1 MKKNKLLIILITILF
16 LPFSIN
22 AVVRNNY
29 DITKE
34 NTNLYINDFS
44 RNNIYIIKNTSSFNV
59 PFIYNNGTLSV
70 DTYFKN
76 GGLLNRYEFLI
87 SKSLEN
93 DTYLFNGN
101 NYWTLTSSGNKVY
114 MIDSSATDN
123 ISLQEKT
130 VLSGGRVTEY
140 IREET
145 GVSGSGKYT
154 DPWVFIDRFKVT
166 AKSSNTTYG
175 TVTPTEKYVNKGETL
190 TFNLSPA
197 SEYEYSNN
205 DCGATYSNG
214 KLILSNIQADKN
226 CIVNFKKKVYK
237 LTYNN
242 NGGSGCTSQTVTSG
256 NAWGTLCTPK
266 RTNYSFLGWFT
277 SATGGTK
284 IESTAI
290 ATKNQTVYAHW
301 EYTKL
306 KLTYNNNGGSGCSS
320 KTFTKNQKVGTLC
333 IPTKASNEFAGWYT
347 SATGGTKVTSE
358 TVLSA
363 ATTVY
368 AHWTP
373 TCFAFTPSTGT
384 ITDYYDYKGNDSSNG
399 SCPRSVTI
407 PSTIGGK
414 TVLKI
419 GNSSFEEKNITSVTI
434 PNTITEIGYSAFS
447 KNSIT
452 SLTIPSSVKQIKGSA
467 FYQNNIS
474 TLNLNTGL
482 EYIGSSAFYKNKLTT
497 LTTPSTLTKIDSSAF
512 YQNNIS
518 TLSLNEG
525 LTYIGS
531 SAFYNNSITSV
542 KTPSSLETIG
552 YSTFK
557 ENKISSLTL
566 NDGLKTIE
574 NFAFFK
580 NKIPNV
586 TIPTTVTSLGN
597 ASFNDNQLPDS
608 IATLYKRSSDG
619 SEDKTTVVSYG
630 GSNRADVIVSST
642 VKTINPYAYYQN
654 YIRKITLPEGLTK
667 IDSDGLAFNSLSEIK
682 LPSTTNYLGSFALY
696 ANSLRSIDYNNS
708 VITYMGNAV
717 VNANYLDD
725 SQAFVYA
732 KNSDGTDDKTKLI
745 SYGGSNRSTVTVPNN
760 VKEIGNSAF
769 FSDWIRSVILPE
781 GLETIGTSAFHAC
794 SLSGSVILPSTV
806 TSIGSSAF
814 IKTTRYSRYNAGI
827 TEIVNKTGK
836 SFKWHTI
843 LNEDYYNYQEYPT
856 VYQKTFEFET
866 GTVINPAGN
875 VTITK

>member
-22 AVVRNNY
+22 AAVRNNY

-44 RNNIYIIKNTSSFNV
+44 RNNIYIIKNTSSFSV

-70 DTYFKN
+70 NTYFKN

-101 NYWTLTSSGNKVY
+101 NYWTLTSSGDKVY
-114 MIDSSATDN
+114 MIDNSATDN

-190 TFNLSPA
+190 IFNLSPA
-197 SEYEYSNN
+197 SEYEYKNN

-242 NGGSGCTSQTVTSG
+242 NGGSGCTSQTATSG

-266 RTNYSFLGWFT
+266 RTNYDFLGWFT

-333 IPTKASNEFAGWYT
+333 VPAKASNEFAGWYT

-358 TVLSA
+358 TALSA

-384 ITDYYDYKGNDSSNG
+384 ITNYYDYKGNDSSNG
-399 SCPRSVTI
+399 SCSRSVTI
-407 PSTIGGK
+407 PSTISGK

-419 GNSSFEEKNITSVTI
+419 GNSAFKEKNITSVTI
-434 PNTITEIGYSAFS
+434 PNTVTEIGYDAFY
-447 KNSIT
+447 KDSIT
-452 SLTIPSSVKQIKGSA
+452 SLTIPSSVKQINDSA

-474 TLNLNTGL
+474 TLTLNEGIT
-482 EYIGSSAFYKNKLTT
+482 YIGSHVFYQNKLTT
-497 LTTPSTLTKIDSSAF
+497 LKTPSSLTKINYSAF

-518 TLSLNEG
+518 TLILNEG

-531 SAFYNNSITSV
+531 SAFYQNKLTTL
-542 KTPSSLETIG
+542 KTPSTLITIG
-552 YSTFK
+552 DSAFK
-557 ENKISSLTL
+557 ENNISSLTL
-566 NDGLKTIE
+566 NSGLKTIGD
-574 NFAFFK
+574 FAFYQ

-586 TIPTTVTSLGN
+586 TIPISVTNLGN

-608 IATLYKRSSDG
+608 IATLYKRNSDG

-630 GSNRADVIVSST
+630 GSRRSEVVVPST
-642 VKTINPYAYYQN
+642 VTNIDSYAYYRNKITSMTIPTGVTRIGSHGLANNSMSTINLPSTVTYLGSYALFNNWAKTINYTSN
-654 YIRKITLPEGLTK
+654 NLTYIGTA
-667 IDSDGLAFNSLSEIK
+667 AFNSN
-682 LPSTTNYLGSFALY
+682 ST
-696 ANSLRSIDYNNS
+696 S
-708 VITYMGNAV
+708 VSNAFK
-717 VNANYLDD
+717 YK
-725 SQAFVYA
+725 
-732 KNSDGTDDKTKLI
+732 KNEDGTDDLTEI
-745 SYGGSNRSTVTVPNN
+745 VSFSASYTSITIPSTVKKIADSAFYVTLLYSVTIPEGVTYIGSSAFDFNYLSN
-760 VKEIGNSAF
+760 VTIPSSVTYIGNSAF
-769 FSDWIRSVILPE
+769 MKYYDTAWAKDMNPL
-781 GLETIGTSAFHAC
+781 T
-794 SLSGSVILPSTV
+794 
-806 TSIGSSAF
+806 
-814 IKTTRYSRYNAGI
+814 N
-827 TEIVNKTGK
+827 IVNKTGK
-836 SFKWHTI
+836 AQDWHYI
-843 LNEDYYNYQEYPT
+843 INNKYYYTQNSNY
-856 VYQKTFEFET
+856 YQKKYSFET
-866 GTVINPAGN
+866 GTVLNPRGN

>member
-1 MKKNKLLIILITILF
+1 MKDRKKKLLLLLLL

-44 RNNIYIIKNTSSFNV
+44 RNNIYIIKNTSSFSV

-101 NYWTLTSSGNKVY
+101 NYWTLTSSGDKVY

-214 KLILSNIQADKN
+214 KLILSNIQADKS

-242 NGGSGCTSQTVTSG
+242 NGGSGCTSQTAISG
-256 NAWGTLCTPK
+256 KTWGTLCTPK
-266 RTNYSFLGWFT
+266 RTNYSFLGWYT

-301 EYTKL
+301 EYIKL

-333 IPTKASNEFAGWYT
+333 VPTKASNEFAGWYT

-358 TVLSA
+358 TALSA

-384 ITDYYDYKGNDSSNG
+384 ITNYYDYKGNDSSNG
-399 SCPRSVTI
+399 SCSRNVTI
-407 PSTIGGK
+407 PSTISGK
-414 TVLKI
+414 PVLKI
-419 GNSSFEEKNITSVTI
+419 GNSAFKEKNITSVTI
-434 PNTITEIGYSAFS
+434 PNTVTEIGYDAFY
-447 KNSIT
+447 KDSIT
-452 SLTIPSSVKQIKGSA
+452 SLTIPSSVKQI
-467 FYQNNIS
+467 N
-474 TLNLNTGL
+474 
-482 EYIGSSAFYKNKLTT
+482 
-497 LTTPSTLTKIDSSAF
+497 SSAF

-518 TLSLNEG
+518 SLTLNEG
-525 LTYIGS
+525 LTYIGGS
-531 SAFYNNSITSV
+531 SFSHNKLTTV
-542 KTPSSLETIG
+542 TTPSTLITLGS
-552 YSTFK
+552 YAFSD
-557 ENKISSLTL
+557 NQISSLTL
-566 NDGLKTIE
+566 NSGLKTIGD
-574 NFAFFK
+574 FAFYQ

-586 TIPTTVTSLGN
+586 TIPISVTNLGN

-608 IATLYKRSSDG
+608 IATLYKRNSDG

-630 GSNRADVIVSST
+630 GSKRSEVVVPST
-642 VKTINPYAYYQN
+642 VTNIDSYAYYRNKITSMTIPTGVTRIGSHGLALNSMSTINLPSTVTYLGSYALFNNWAKTINYTSN
-654 YIRKITLPEGLTK
+654 NLTYIGTA
-667 IDSDGLAFNSLSEIK
+667 AFNSN
-682 LPSTTNYLGSFALY
+682 ST
-696 ANSLRSIDYNNS
+696 S
-708 VITYMGNAV
+708 VSNAFK
-717 VNANYLDD
+717 YK
-725 SQAFVYA
+725 
-732 KNSDGTDDKTKLI
+732 KNEDGTDDLTEI
-745 SYGGSNRSTVTVPNN
+745 VSFSASYTSITIPSTVKKIADSAFYATLLYSVTIPEGVTYIGSSAFDFNYLSN
-760 VKEIGNSAF
+760 VTIPSSVTYIGNSAF
-769 FSDWIRSVILPE
+769 TKYYDTAWAKDMNPLTNV
-781 GLETIGTSAFHAC
+781 
-794 SLSGSVILPSTV
+794 
-806 TSIGSSAF
+806 
-814 IKTTRYSRYNAGI
+814 
-827 TEIVNKTGK
+827 VNKTGK
-836 SFKWHTI
+836 AQDWHYI
-843 LNEDYYNYQEYPT
+843 INNKYYYTQNSNY
-856 VYQKTFEFET
+856 YQKKYSFET
-866 GTVINPAGN
+866 GTVLNPRGN

>member
-1 MKKNKLLIILITILF
+1 MKDRKEKLLLLLLL

-101 NYWTLTSSGNKVY
+101 NYWTLTSSGDKIY

-130 VLSGGRVTEY
+130 ILSGGRVTEY

-242 NGGSGCTSQTVTSG
+242 NGGSGCTSQTAISR

-284 IESTAI
+284 INSTTI

-306 KLTYNNNGGSGCSS
+306 KLTYDNNGGSGCTS
-320 KTFTKNQKVGTLC
+320 KNFVKNQKVGTLC
-333 IPTKASNEFAGWYT
+333 VPTKSSNEFAGWYT
-347 SATGGTKVTSE
+347 SATGGTKVTSD
-358 TVLSA
+358 TVLST

-384 ITDYYDYKGNDSSNG
+384 ITNYYDYKGNDSSNG
-399 SCPRSVTI
+399 SCSRNVTI
-407 PSTIGGK
+407 PSTISGK

-419 GNSSFEEKNITSVTI
+419 GNSAFKEKNITSVTI
-434 PNTITEIGYSAFS
+434 PNTVTEIGYDAFY
-447 KNSIT
+447 KDSIT
-452 SLTIPSSVKQIKGSA
+452 SLTIPSSVKQI
-467 FYQNNIS
+467 N
-474 TLNLNTGL
+474 
-482 EYIGSSAFYKNKLTT
+482 
-497 LTTPSTLTKIDSSAF
+497 SSAF

-518 TLSLNEG
+518 SLTLNEG
-525 LTYIGS
+525 LTYIGGS
-531 SAFYNNSITSV
+531 SFSHNKLTIVT
-542 KTPSSLETIG
+542 TPSTLITLGS
-552 YSTFK
+552 YAFSD
-557 ENKISSLTL
+557 NQISSLTL
-566 NDGLKTIE
+566 NSGLKTIGD
-574 NFAFFK
+574 FAFYQ

-586 TIPTTVTSLGN
+586 TIPISVTNLGN

-608 IATLYKRSSDG
+608 IATLYKRNSDG

-630 GSNRADVIVSST
+630 GSRRSEVVVPST
-642 VKTINPYAYYQN
+642 VTNIDSYAYYRNKITSMTIPTGVTRIGSHGLANNSMSTINLPSTVTYLGSYALFNNWAKTINYTSN
-654 YIRKITLPEGLTK
+654 NLTYIGTA
-667 IDSDGLAFNSLSEIK
+667 AFNSN
-682 LPSTTNYLGSFALY
+682 ST
-696 ANSLRSIDYNNS
+696 S
-708 VITYMGNAV
+708 VSNAFK
-717 VNANYLDD
+717 YK
-725 SQAFVYA
+725 
-732 KNSDGTDDKTKLI
+732 KNEDGTDDLTEI
-745 SYGGSNRSTVTVPNN
+745 VSFSASYTSITIPSTVKKIADSAFYATLLYSVTIPEGVTYIGSSAFDFNYLSN
-760 VKEIGNSAF
+760 VTIPSSVTYIGNSAF
-769 FSDWIRSVILPE
+769 TKYYDTAWAKDMNPLTNV
-781 GLETIGTSAFHAC
+781 
-794 SLSGSVILPSTV
+794 
-806 TSIGSSAF
+806 
-814 IKTTRYSRYNAGI
+814 
-827 TEIVNKTGK
+827 VNKTGK
-836 SFKWHTI
+836 AQDWHYI
-843 LNEDYYNYQEYPT
+843 INNKYYYTQNSNY
-856 VYQKTFEFET
+856 YQKKYSFET
-866 GTVINPAGN
+866 GTVLNPRGN